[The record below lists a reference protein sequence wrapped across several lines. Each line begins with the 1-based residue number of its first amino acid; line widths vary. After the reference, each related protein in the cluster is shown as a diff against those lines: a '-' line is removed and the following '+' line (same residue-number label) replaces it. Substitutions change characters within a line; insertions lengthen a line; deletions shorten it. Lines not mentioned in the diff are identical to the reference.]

1 MINQGNTTLKVW
13 LVLVVV
19 FLLGSFTGGAV
30 IGGITGFYR
39 GMSRPDRNAPRDKME
54 KLRRDL
60 NLTDDQ
66 VKSVSAILDETKN
79 EYKTLRTELKPRF
92 EEPRQK
98 ARARIRALL
107 SAEQQQKFDAMV
119 AQQDAQRDGDVEH
132 PARGQAG
139 RLQRG
144 AGTRRPR

>member
-1 MINQGNTTLKVW
+1 MNKQGNTTLKVW

-19 FLLGSFTGGAV
+19 FVLGSVTGGAV
-30 IGGITGFYR
+30 TGFYR
-39 GMSRPDRNAPRDKME
+39 SMSRPDRNAPRDKME

-79 EYKTLRTELKPRF
+79 EYKALRTELKPRF
-92 EEPRQK
+92 DEPRLK

-119 AQQDAQRDGDVEH
+119 AQVDAQREGE
-132 PARGQAG
+132 QKK
-139 RLQRG
+139 QRQ
-144 AGTRRPR
+144 